1 MQSEKLLFFSMRRKA
16 KLQGMT
22 PEALEFVAA
31 RFRVLS
37 EASRL
42 KLILALEEGEK
53 NVTGLVETTG
63 LTQANVSRHLQTLTG
78 AGILGRRK
86 EGPNVIYYV
95 ADESIFEL
103 CDHVCSSLQ
112 RRLAGRPGRLR
123 ETGKKSSF
131 SRLSYERI
139 SGWLLGSCQFLGH
152 GCFVWCTEFYLAY

>member
-1 MQSEKLLFFSMRRKA
+1 MRRRA

-22 PEALEFVAA
+22 PEALEFIAA

-53 NVTGLVETTG
+53 NVTGLVEATG
-63 LTQANVSRHLQTLTG
+63 LTQANVSRHLQTLTD

-103 CDHVCSSLQ
+103 CDHVCGSLQ
-112 RRLAGRPGRLR
+112 ERLARQVRA
-123 ETGKKSSF
+123 
-131 SRLSYERI
+131 
-139 SGWLLGSCQFLGH
+139 
-152 GCFVWCTEFYLAY
+152 FVPDK

>member
-1 MQSEKLLFFSMRRKA
+1 MRRKA

-42 KLILALEEGEK
+42 KLILALEEREK

-95 ADESIFEL
+95 ADETIFEL

-112 RRLAGRPGRLR
+112 KRLTQQARTFAPGR
-123 ETGKKSSF
+123 
-131 SRLSYERI
+131 
-139 SGWLLGSCQFLGH
+139 
-152 GCFVWCTEFYLAY
+152 

>member
-1 MQSEKLLFFSMRRKA
+1 MWRKA

-22 PEALEFVAA
+22 PEALEFIAA

-63 LTQANVSRHLQTLTG
+63 LTQANVSQHLQTLTD
-78 AGILGRRK
+78 AGILGRRR
-86 EGPNVIYYV
+86 EGPNVIYYI

-112 RRLAGRPGRLR
+112 KRLAQQARTFAPDR
-123 ETGKKSSF
+123 
-131 SRLSYERI
+131 
-139 SGWLLGSCQFLGH
+139 
-152 GCFVWCTEFYLAY
+152 

>member
-1 MQSEKLLFFSMRRKA
+1 MRRKA
-16 KLQGMT
+16 KLRDIA

-53 NVTGLVETTG
+53 NVTALVETTR

-86 EGPNVIYYV
+86 EGPNVVYFV

-112 RRLAGRPGRLR
+112 KRLAEQARTFAPDR
-123 ETGKKSSF
+123 
-131 SRLSYERI
+131 
-139 SGWLLGSCQFLGH
+139 
-152 GCFVWCTEFYLAY
+152 

>member
-1 MQSEKLLFFSMRRKA
+1 MRRKA

-22 PEALEFVAA
+22 PDALEFIAS

-78 AGILGRRK
+78 AGILGRRR
-86 EGPNVIYYV
+86 EGPNVIYYI

-112 RRLAGRPGRLR
+112 KRLAQQARTFAPDR
-123 ETGKKSSF
+123 
-131 SRLSYERI
+131 
-139 SGWLLGSCQFLGH
+139 
-152 GCFVWCTEFYLAY
+152 

>member
-1 MQSEKLLFFSMRRKA
+1 MPRKA
-16 KLQGMT
+16 KPQGIT

-53 NVTGLVETTG
+53 NVTGLVEATE
-63 LTQANVSRHLQTLTG
+63 LTQAWKCFPASSDPLTG
-78 AGILGRRK
+78 AGILGRRR

-112 RRLAGRPGRLR
+112 KRLAEQARTFAPAR
-123 ETGKKSSF
+123 
-131 SRLSYERI
+131 
-139 SGWLLGSCQFLGH
+139 
-152 GCFVWCTEFYLAY
+152 

>member
-1 MQSEKLLFFSMRRKA
+1 MRRKA
-16 KLQGMT
+16 NLQGMT

-112 RRLAGRPGRLR
+112 KRLVQQARTFAP
-123 ETGKKSSF
+123 
-131 SRLSYERI
+131 ER
-139 SGWLLGSCQFLGH
+139 
-152 GCFVWCTEFYLAY
+152 

>member
-1 MQSEKLLFFSMRRKA
+1 
-16 KLQGMT
+16 MT
-22 PEALEFVAA
+22 PEALEFIAA

-53 NVTGLVETTG
+53 NVTGLVEATG

-78 AGILGRRK
+78 AGILGRRR
-86 EGPNVIYYV
+86 EGPNVIYYI

-112 RRLAGRPGRLR
+112 KQLAQQARTFTPDR
-123 ETGKKSSF
+123 
-131 SRLSYERI
+131 
-139 SGWLLGSCQFLGH
+139 
-152 GCFVWCTEFYLAY
+152 

>member
-1 MQSEKLLFFSMRRKA
+1 MPRKA

-53 NVTGLVETTG
+53 NVTGLVEATG
-63 LTQANVSRHLQTLTG
+63 LTQANVSRHLQTLTD

-86 EGPNVIYYV
+86 EGPNVIYCV

-103 CDHVCSSLQ
+103 CDHVCGSLQ
-112 RRLAGRPGRLR
+112 RRLAQQARAFVP
-123 ETGKKSSF
+123 
-131 SRLSYERI
+131 ER
-139 SGWLLGSCQFLGH
+139 
-152 GCFVWCTEFYLAY
+152 

>member
-1 MQSEKLLFFSMRRKA
+1 MRRKA

-86 EGPNVIYYV
+86 EGPMSSTTSPTKAFSNCAVTS
-95 ADESIFEL
+95 AA
-103 CDHVCSSLQ
+103 VCKSVW
-112 RRLAGRPGRLR
+112 PGRFGHLCR
-123 ETGKKSSF
+123 PSRRWNGNG
-131 SRLSYERI
+131 RLS
-139 SGWLLGSCQFLGH
+139 L
-152 GCFVWCTEFYLAY
+152 

>member
-1 MQSEKLLFFSMRRKA
+1 MKVKSCYSFSMRRKA

-78 AGILGRRK
+78 AGILGRRR

-112 RRLAGRPGRLR
+112 KRLAEQARTFAPDR
-123 ETGKKSSF
+123 
-131 SRLSYERI
+131 
-139 SGWLLGSCQFLGH
+139 
-152 GCFVWCTEFYLAY
+152 

>member
-1 MQSEKLLFFSMRRKA
+1 
-16 KLQGMT
+16 MT

-63 LTQANVSRHLQTLTG
+63 LTQANASRHLQSLTG

-86 EGPNVIYYV
+86 EGPKCH
-95 ADESIFEL
+95 L
-103 CDHVCSSLQ
+103 LH
-112 RRLAGRPGRLR
+112 RRR
-123 ETGKKSSF
+123 KHF
-131 SRLSYERI
+131 SNCAIMSAAV
-139 SGWLLGSCQFLGH
+139 SKGG
-152 GCFVWCTEFYLAY
+152 